1 MVLLLGILL
10 GGLFGFALYYVGAA
24 NSKKLINMLN
34 LQDLSLMKIILFA
47 IGFSSVLLS
56 IATFLGI
63 FDISHLSIKTT
74 HLGVIVGGLIFGIG
88 FGWAGTCPGTCAAA
102 TTSEDSKKAISA
114 VIGGLLGAFLFSL
127 SYGFLKDLGLFQAMN
142 LGKLTLFNI
151 SVKYPSFLQIGFT
164 GLFVMGLLIMLVA
177 VLLPT
182 TPFLSSERKS
192 EKHSVSR

>member
-151 SVKYPSFLQIGFT
+151 SVKYPSVLQIGFT